1 MLNFSILMLHLL
13 VSGGYFNMA
22 RVVYCGWTSKC
33 PYGCDCR
40 NDKTVI
46 ASGKYFKEIP
56 VLPYTTMTLRFTNSG
71 CRSRIS
77 NTMLMNKNCEHL
89 TLLDLS
95 DNNIQHIEAA
105 SFAHIPFLKSLL
117 LANNRL
123 QKLETNIFQ
132 NLNHLSALDLS
143 HNSFSLVPVTVL
155 CSIPTIENITIG
167 NNPFIDLTLGNDCL
181 RGLNKL
187 HSISFVGTNLKYI
200 LQGDSFVGLRTL
212 NILHLDFE
220 HCHISRLPETLFRS
234 TPFLEELN
242 LRSNDISVLS
252 GESLS
257 YLPNL
262 AVVDLMFNK
271 FSTWHFT
278 AITKSVKLK
287 SLQFSSV
294 MNMVYGNDLK
304 HLSSMPLLEN
314 LTLERGE
321 IDSISWDYFSCFNAS
336 YNLKHISFQI
346 FQFHDIARGAFQWFP
361 AITHFKLSSSAL
373 NKICYSD
380 VLFNLSKSVVEID
393 LSGNKN
399 FQIQTDTFS
408 VLQNPENIKFLDLSS
423 NALGGSIPITLLMPL
438 RNLEVLLLSGNYL
451 RQIEYHPDSVVFPTM
466 RQLLLNDNCIK
477 DPGLGIFHTFPNLR
491 HLDLSANTMNKFSVP
506 LKRNNSNQIEKL
518 YLIKCGLNKLT
529 NMYQFSGLT
538 HLYVSANRLT
548 ILKEE
553 TFLGLKKLQFLSL
566 EYNSLHYLNAN
577 LFQDQ
582 INMNTLLLNSN
593 NIQYIHY
600 SALLNLQQL
609 TDLKI
614 SNNGIT
620 IINMTSIRNLTSLNF
635 IDIANNPLT
644 CSCDALPFN
653 QWLQRKSVYIHGL
666 MNPGNLMCK
675 RDSKDI
681 DFVDCRFTNRECQHI
696 SEIIIIL
703 CVYLCVC
710 VAFVLIALVYRHRWY
725 IRYECFL
732 LRTKVYRYRETQQ
745 QNPYLFD
752 AFVSFS
758 NHDYEWV
765 MNKLVEQ
772 VEVKNNLKLCLYDRN
787 WLGGRRVVDYII
799 SSIDGSKS
807 VVLIVTNRWAQSTW
821 CSDEMYLARF
831 VRWINL
837 FMK

>member
-1 MLNFSILMLHLL
+1 MSNFSILMLLLL

-22 RVVYCGWTSKC
+22 RVVHCGWTSKC

-77 NTMLMNKNCEHL
+77 NTMLMDKNCEHL

-123 QKLETNIFQ
+123 QELETNIFQ
-132 NLNHLSALDLS
+132 NQNHLSALDLS

-155 CSIPTIENITIG
+155 CNIPTIENITVG
-167 NNPFIDLTLGNDCL
+167 YNPFIDLTLDNDCL

-187 HSISFVGTNLKYI
+187 HSISFVGSNLKYI
-200 LQGDSFVGLRTL
+200 LHGDSFVGLRTL
-212 NILHLDFE
+212 NILYLDFE
-220 HCHISRLPETLFRS
+220 HCHISRIPETLFRS
-234 TPFLEELN
+234 TPFVEELN
-242 LRSNDISVLS
+242 LGSNDIRVIS
-252 GESLS
+252 EETFS

-262 AVVDLMFNK
+262 AAVNLIYNK
-271 FSTWHFT
+271 FLTGHFI
-278 AITKSVKLK
+278 AITKNVKLA
-287 SLQFSSV
+287 SLQFSSNK
-294 MNMVYGNDLK
+294 NMVYGSDLK
-304 HLSSMPLLEN
+304 HLSSMPLLEYV
-314 LTLERGE
+314 TLERGE
-321 IDSISWDYFSCFNAS
+321 IDSISLDYFSAFNAS
-336 YNLKHISFQI
+336 YNLKHISLKT

-361 AITHFKLSSSAL
+361 AITHIKLSLSQF

-380 VLFNLSKSVVEID
+380 VLFNLSKSVVEIN
-393 LSGNKN
+393 LSGNRN

-423 NALGGSIPITLLMPL
+423 NELGGSIPITLLLPL
-438 RNLEVLLLSGNYL
+438 KNLEVLLLSSNYL
-451 RQIEYHPDSVVFPTM
+451 RQIEYHPDSVGFPKI
-466 RQLLLNDNCIK
+466 RKLLLNDNCIK
-477 DPGLGIFHTFPNLR
+477 DPGRGIFHTFPNLR
-491 HLDLSANTMNKFSVP
+491 YLDLSANTMNTFSVP
-506 LKRNNSNQIEKL
+506 VKRNNSNQIEIL
-518 YLIKCGLNKLT
+518 YLTKCGLTKLT

-538 HLYVSANRLT
+538 HLYVDANRLT
-548 ILKEE
+548 ILNEK
-553 TFLGLKKLQFLSL
+553 TFVGLKKIQFLTL

-582 INMNTLLLNSN
+582 INMNILLLNFN

-600 SALLNLQQL
+600 SAFLKLQQL
-609 TDLKI
+609 TYLKI

-620 IINMTSIRNLTSLNF
+620 IINMTSIRNLASLNC

-653 QWLQRKSVYIHGL
+653 KWLQRKSVYIHGL

-675 RDSKDI
+675 RDSQDI
-681 DFVDCRFTNRECQHI
+681 DFVDCKFTDRECLHI
-696 SEIIIIL
+696 TEIILIS

-710 VAFVLIALVYRHRWY
+710 FAFVLIALLYRHRWY

-732 LRTKVYRYRETQQ
+732 LRTKVYRYRETQKHS
-745 QNPYLFD
+745 PCLFD

-772 VEVKNNLKLCLYDRN
+772 IEVKNNVKLCLYDRN
-787 WLGGRRVVDYII
+787 WLGGRRIVDYII
-799 SSIDGSKS
+799 SSIDGSRS

-831 VRWINL
+831 VRQ
-837 FMK
+837 KE